1 MTIDEFKKYMRT
13 TFQRPY
19 LSTIYDEANDSIPEM
34 IYYLLEHIA
43 KLEENNIK
51 IEGNFSI
58 MPTGGDDTE
67 ALQEMLDNGY
77 DLISPPEQTYIL
89 SHPLYLKYDGQ
100 IVDFN
105 HSTIEFT
112 QDQTN
117 PHTTGTVR
125 TNHIGILNIRST
137 DYRDTVNVTSAN
149 INEGVLTLSDVGGV
163 KVGDYLHMSIGC
175 YGTVYNEEWLS
186 PKLRALVKVLNVNT
200 ETNEIHIDYSCGS
213 YNIPSSDFSGDVKI
227 VKPLDGCKIKNVKL
241 IDKTPL
247 RNNWV
252 TSTSST
258 YPTEDSHF
266 ACCGIGL
273 ANATHV
279 EIDNI
284 YHENGIFTTI
294 HSTCVSH
301 STIKNI
307 ETYKPRLYG
316 KGEGYCI
323 QNISGF
329 DIEIENLKGY
339 RTRHTI
345 DFSGGGYYRCKNI
358 QSVQSWSSD
367 LQFHGSYEHNIV
379 IDGFR
384 GDGQGHEFPFFN
396 AGSGTEFGQA
406 SADVIIKNSQ
416 LRIIPSTGTYIKDL
430 VYDNCM
436 LSMHRLTNQVKCTNC
451 QIELSEMA
459 MKVPVKRGQK
469 TYIQWI
475 NCDVNLS
482 ANNTIGLY
490 DEVLIT
496 NCKIHN
502 QTITDSEIGLWL
514 AQCGDTLI
522 SNNVI
527 NACLW
532 LSNDNTKYGVRQ
544 TTHTI
549 TGNLFHCYRYGGI
562 FFKDFSKSN
571 VMATIVGN
579 QFYTSRLY
587 TSGTHNPYWIDF
599 DGNSRTDSILYVN
612 LVGNVAPQKQN
623 FTSGVSANPN
633 ATINQTGNIE

>member
-1 MTIDEFKKYMRT
+1 MN
-13 TFQRPY
+13 RPY
-19 LSTIYDEANDSIPEM
+19 LYTVYDDVHHSIPELYHDLESRVGELEM
-34 IYYLLEHIA
+34 EKIKNDNGFNLMSNGKDMTEHIQ
-43 KLEENNIK
+43 KMIDKGEDIK
-51 IEGNFSI
+51 SAPN
-58 MPTGGDDTE
+58 
-67 ALQEMLDNGY
+67 
-77 DLISPPEQTYIL
+77 QTYYTSKPI
-89 SHPLYLKYDGQ
+89 YLKYDNQ
-100 IVDFN
+100 TVDFN
-105 HSTIEFT
+105 NSTIVFC
-112 QDQTN
+112 QNQTE
-117 PHTTGTVR
+117 PHTTGNTR

-137 DYRDTVNVTSAN
+137 DYLDTVNVTSAN
-149 INEGVLTLSDVGGV
+149 INDGVLTLSDVGGV
-163 KVGDYLHMSIGC
+163 KVGDYLHMTIEC

-200 ETNEIHIDYSCGS
+200 ETKQIHIDYSCGS
-213 YNIPSSDFSGDVKI
+213 YNIPSSDFSGSVKI
-227 VKPLDGCKIKNVKL
+227 VRPLDGCKIKNVKL

-252 TSTSST
+252 TSTT
-258 YPTEDSHF
+258 TPYPTEESHY

-273 ANATHV
+273 ANAVHV

-284 YHENGIFTTI
+284 YHENGLFNTI

-301 STIKNI
+301 STMKNI

-316 KGEGYCI
+316 GGEGYCI

-367 LQFHGSYEHNIV
+367 LQFHGAYEHNII
-379 IDGFR
+379 IDGFI

-396 AGSGTEFGQA
+396 AGSGKEFGQA
-406 SADVIIKNSQ
+406 SADVLIKNSQ

-436 LSMHRLTNQVKCTNC
+436 LSMHRLTNQVKCVNC
-451 QIELSEMA
+451 QIELSEMI
-459 MKVPVKRGQK
+459 MKIPVKRGQK
-469 TYIQWI
+469 TYLQWV

-502 QTITDSEIGLWL
+502 QTPTNSEIGLWL
-514 AQCGDTLI
+514 AHCGDTVI
-522 SNNVI
+522 SNNTI

-562 FFKDFSKSN
+562 FFKDYSKSN

-599 DGNSRTDSILYVN
+599 DGNSRTDSTLFVN

-623 FTSGVSANPN
+623 FTSGVSGNPN
-633 ATINQTGNIE
+633 ATISQSGNIE